1 MGIYIFFTASFF
13 FFFYYFFRKER
24 MNHFASINQC
34 KKLSSLNQ
42 QLAEQNQS
50 LREQNQQLITE
61 THNMRFLA
69 QHDSLSGLY
78 NRGSA
83 QAIIEERL
91 LLLQEVSNQ
100 KYALLLI
107 DLDHFKSINDTLG
120 HNIGDCAIREL
131 GRVLKNF
138 TRSSDISARIGGD
151 EFCLWLGNLPSAST
165 ASSIAERLVNAVQEI
180 QLHNL
185 HLTISVGIAI
195 AEEGDTYE
203 TLVERADQALYHV
216 KSNGRNSFHAL

>member
-1 MGIYIFFTASFF
+1 
-13 FFFYYFFRKER
+13 
-24 MNHFASINQC
+24 MNHCDSINQC